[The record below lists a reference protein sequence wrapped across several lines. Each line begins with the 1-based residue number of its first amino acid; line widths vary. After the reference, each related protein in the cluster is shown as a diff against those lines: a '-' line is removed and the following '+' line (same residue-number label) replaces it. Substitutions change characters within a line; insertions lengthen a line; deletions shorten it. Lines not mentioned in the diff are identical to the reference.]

1 MSLPELRLDPI
12 PEVGGQI
19 GDSHAVFDGSL
30 ASAGAGRQQTVGFR
44 HAHLAVAALVAPTK
58 SSQDRDFVSNY
69 ILDAREEHFA
79 FRDGEGRVF
88 DLDVNEI
95 GSAQEMR
102 VLRGVWP
109 ASAKASAGRGR
120 QTWND
125 SPQPQLPVEFGLL
138 KRKPDPMMSST

>member
-1 MSLPELRLDPI
+1 MRDP
-12 PEVGGQI
+12 
-19 GDSHAVFDGSL
+19 HAVFDCRL

-44 HAHLAVAALVAPTK
+44 HAHLAVAALVAPAK
-58 SSQDRDFVSNY
+58 SSQDRDFVPNY

-79 FRDGEGRVF
+79 FRDGEGRAF

-95 GSAQEMR
+95 GGAQEKG
-102 VLRGVWP
+102 VLLGVWP
-109 ASAKASAGRGR
+109 AVGEAGRVR

-138 KRKPDPMMSST
+138 NRKPEPMMSST